1 MRRLI
6 FGGLLIAVL
15 GLVSASR
22 AQADGV
28 DTFTYTFGP
37 NTFVWQ
43 LPSSPTIGEMDD
55 FSLGVVFAILDVP
68 YSENGVAQTPSE
80 FDFFSSSM
88 GQTGG
93 FKIITPSLTSPA
105 NTSGPKLYKG
115 MENAPTFV
123 PGTYDLNN
131 ADAPTGPL
139 GTLVISISTVS
150 IPEPSSL
157 TLMGSG
163 LLFLLGFAR
172 KKILA

>member
-1 MRRLI
+1 MRRLM

-28 DTFTYTFGP
+28 DTFTYTFNG

-43 LPSSPTIGEMDD
+43 LPSSPTIGAGD
-55 FSLGVVFAILDVP
+55 FVLGGNFAILDVP

-80 FDFFSSSM
+80 FDFFSSSSAE
-88 GQTGG
+88 GGG
-93 FKIITPSLTSPA
+93 FEIITPSLTSPA
-105 NTSGPKLYKG
+105 NTFGAQLYSG

-123 PGTYDLNN
+123 PATYDLNN
-131 ADAPTGPL
+131 GSTTGPL
-139 GTLVISISTVS
+139 GTLVISTSSVS

-157 TLMGSG
+157 ILMGGG
-163 LLFLLGFAR
+163 LLFLVGFAR

>member
-28 DTFTYTFGP
+28 DTFTYTFEG

-43 LPSSPTIGEMDD
+43 LPSSPTIGAGD
-55 FSLGVVFAILDVP
+55 FVLGGNFAILDVP

-80 FDFFSSSM
+80 FDFFSSSDAE
-88 GQTGG
+88 GGG
-93 FKIITPSLTSPA
+93 FEIITPSLTSPA
-105 NTSGPKLYKG
+105 NAFGAQLYSG

-123 PGTYDLNN
+123 PSTYDLNN
-131 ADAPTGPL
+131 GSTTGPL
-139 GTLVISISTVS
+139 GTLIISTSSVS
-150 IPEPSSL
+150 TPEPSSL
-157 TLMGSG
+157 VLMGSG

>member
-15 GLVSASR
+15 GLISASR

-28 DTFTYTFGP
+28 DTFTYTFDG

-43 LPSSPTIGEMDD
+43 LSSPPTIGFFVPGGSFDI
-55 FSLGVVFAILDVP
+55 FDVP
-68 YSENGVAQTPSE
+68 YSENGVRQTPSE
-80 FDFFSSSM
+80 FDFFSM
-88 GQTGG
+88 AEGGG
-93 FKIITPSLTSPA
+93 FQIIAPGLTSPA
-105 NTSGPKLYKG
+105 NTFGAQLYIG

-123 PGTYDLNN
+123 PGPYDLNN
-131 ADAPTGPL
+131 GSSTGPL

>member
-28 DTFTYTFGP
+28 DTFTYTFNG

-43 LPSSPTIGEMDD
+43 LPSSPTIGAGD
-55 FSLGVVFAILDVP
+55 FVLGGNFAILDVP

-93 FKIITPSLTSPA
+93 FQIITPSLTSPA